1 MLELRAVYLQH
12 GTGISKQN
20 LGGGLDETC
29 FSRARGA
36 EKKKAAERPARG
48 VQARAQDLI

>member
-1 MLELRAVYLQH
+1 MLELCAVHLQH

-29 FSRARGA
+29 FSCAGGA
-36 EKKKAAERPARG
+36 EKKKAAERPTRG
-48 VQARAQDLI
+48 VQTRAQDLV